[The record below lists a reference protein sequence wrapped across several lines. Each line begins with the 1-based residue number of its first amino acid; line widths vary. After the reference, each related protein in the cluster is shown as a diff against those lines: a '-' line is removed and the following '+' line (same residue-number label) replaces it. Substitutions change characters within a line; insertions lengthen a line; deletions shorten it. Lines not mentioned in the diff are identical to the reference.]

1 MIEVAKYKQ
10 AQDEILNRLKRG
22 HYAISMRIPSKYD
35 MSDAFNVSRVTIRKA
50 LELLVRDGYLTS
62 RQGSGYNVA
71 TLSPPSSTC
80 LVSFT
85 DKVLRE
91 GHGPGAR
98 LLRLENEAKDVPNP
112 VSDMFGEPVS
122 LVERLTGRVGCLLD
136 MTAPDLTR
144 DQILMWHGGGGP
156 RYMLRGHLTWVNHP
170 MIGRG
175 TDAGPI
181 FGAIADSRFAH
192 GDCTILPIAGHGTAH
207 FAVEGMVSEGPA
219 EGVTGCRGWVGGFS
233 ARAGP
238 CPAEDVVTTVL
249 EHGIEHH
256 LVLVQDRHRAAFEEL
271 GAWSAMVRLPVI
283 QAHQDFAEGDAR

>member
-10 AQDEILNRLKRG
+10 AHDEILNRLKRG
-22 HYAISMRIPSKYD
+22 HYAIGMRIPSKYD

-98 LLRLENEAKDVPNP
+98 LLRLENEAKDVPKP

-122 LVERLTGRVGCLLD
+122 LVERLRTVDGTSVMITQLWIPKRLAPRLSAGDFPETGQNQSVLRVLQTVFDLGWNSACESLD
-136 MTAPDLTR
+136 SIIADRITSKTLGIPEGTPILSQACTAFDEDNGPVFFDQVYRKAPITFDLTASSPAPDVV
-144 DQILMWHGGGGP
+144 
-156 RYMLRGHLTWVNHP
+156 RGC
-170 MIGRG
+170 I
-175 TDAGPI
+175 
-181 FGAIADSRFAH
+181 
-192 GDCTILPIAGHGTAH
+192 
-207 FAVEGMVSEGPA
+207 
-219 EGVTGCRGWVGGFS
+219 
-233 ARAGP
+233 
-238 CPAEDVVTTVL
+238 CP
-249 EHGIEHH
+249 
-256 LVLVQDRHRAAFEEL
+256 
-271 GAWSAMVRLPVI
+271 
-283 QAHQDFAEGDAR
+283 